1 MARGSRTSL
10 DGLRQALRAQAH
22 RPVAAPQSRK
32 AERIRAAAARE
43 KPPVQ
48 ESAPPS
54 PADPADPADLALFQ
68 ASVRDVK
75 ALKDSG
81 RADVQK
87 LRPPPL
93 PRPRNAAVEGEELP
107 DLPPRF
113 RPPPAD
119 DDAAA
124 WQAALEAVQP
134 LAHSN
139 RAELLPP
146 SRAPVPHGQH
156 AVLATLA
163 LPIDTNDPAALFR
176 LATQGTLPLTGHDR
190 IEHADLPRPAPEPRQ
205 REEDEAAALRESLEN
220 PLTFDDRLD
229 LGDEAAFLRSGLPRR
244 VLLDLRRGRWVMQ
257 DQLDLHGLTRHE
269 ARDAMR
275 HFLHASLT
283 RGHRCVR
290 IIHGKGHGSPGR
302 ESILKYLSRGW
313 LAQREEI
320 LAFCQARV
328 HQGGG
333 GALVVLLRA
342 ERAGQAGSAGD

>member
-1 MARGSRTSL
+1 MARGSRTTL
-10 DGLRQALRAQAH
+10 DGLRQALRTQG
-22 RPVAAPQSRK
+22 RPQPAAPRSRK

-43 KPPVQ
+43 MPPPVENVQ
-48 ESAPPS
+48 PPS
-54 PADPADPADLALFQ
+54 ADPADLALFQ
-68 ASVRDVK
+68 ASVRDVQT
-75 ALKDSG
+75 LKDSG

-93 PRPRNAAVEGEELP
+93 PRPRNAAVEGEDLP

-163 LPIDTNDPAALFR
+163 LPVDTNDPAALFR

-190 IEHADLPRPAPEPRQ
+190 VEHVDLPRPTPEPRQ

-229 LGDEAAFLRSGLPRR
+229 LGDEAAFLRPGLPRR